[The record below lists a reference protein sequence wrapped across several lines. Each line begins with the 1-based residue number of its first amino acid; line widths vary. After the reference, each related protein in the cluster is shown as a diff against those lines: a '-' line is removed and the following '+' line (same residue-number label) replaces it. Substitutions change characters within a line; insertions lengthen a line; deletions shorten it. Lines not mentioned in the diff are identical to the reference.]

1 MRTISEVANQEHALF
16 KSAVRATTPTTL
28 VMCSPREVLENP
40 IGERDGV
47 GHHARPRRGEH
58 DVRGQDEQ
66 EEPVALAQEVEA
78 AAVAQA
84 QRQGQ
89 LVVVAPQ
96 PTLGLRGRGGGGGL
110 QGELRDHWK
119 PKKPGGLL
127 GRPRSETKVESEES
141 AISNQILQSNSSNFQ
156 TTVMK

>member
-1 MRTISEVANQEHALF
+1 MSD
-16 KSAVRATTPTTL
+16 SD
-28 VMCSPREVLENP
+28 SPREVLENP

-47 GHHARPRRGEH
+47 GHHARPGRGEH

-66 EEPVALAQEVEA
+66 EEPVALAQQVEA

-84 QRQGQ
+84 QRPGQ

-96 PTLGLRGRGGGGGL
+96 PTLGLLRGRRGEGEGGL

-127 GRPRSETKVESEES
+127 GRPRPETKVESECTYS
-141 AISNQILQSNSSNFQ
+141 Q
-156 TTVMK
+156 TMF